1 MMQLDTSELLAGA
14 AIAIFPAV
22 LLWGLV
28 SARMQAR
35 PWRMMAVAALVVGP
49 VTIFQ
54 LMLSSQSAHPSSN
67 AEFNSFYEKFRLFEL
82 AWMSVAL
89 GIGGALFGAA
99 IAARATQLHAEEV
112 RRLDRAKASNL
123 KELLRTEKELAAL
136 KASAAPDS
144 EDVLRSI
151 RSAHRRLA
159 HLAGMEADI
168 EKKRTRLGFDE

>member
-1 MMQLDTSELLAGA
+1 MQLDASELMAGA

-49 VTIFQ
+49 VTVFQ
-54 LMLSSQSAHPSSN
+54 LMLSGQPAHLSNN
-67 AEFNSFYEKFRLFEL
+67 AEFNAFYEKFRLFEL

-99 IAARATQLHAEEV
+99 IAAR
-112 RRLDRAKASNL
+112 
-123 KELLRTEKELAAL
+123 
-136 KASAAPDS
+136 
-144 EDVLRSI
+144 
-151 RSAHRRLA
+151 
-159 HLAGMEADI
+159 
-168 EKKRTRLGFDE
+168 